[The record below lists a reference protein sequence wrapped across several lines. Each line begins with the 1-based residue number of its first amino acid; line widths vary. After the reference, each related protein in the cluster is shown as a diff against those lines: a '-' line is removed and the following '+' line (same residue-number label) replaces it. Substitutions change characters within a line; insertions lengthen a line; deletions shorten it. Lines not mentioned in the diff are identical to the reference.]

1 YEGYAGDYRENGSA
15 FQLQQSFWT
24 ATSPK
29 EFDSQYA
36 LSIGMYDNTYS
47 AQSMMKVMKAYEPS
61 ADFDSFKVFTEKL

>member
-1 YEGYAGDYRENGSA
+1 MRDYAGDCRENGRA

-36 LSIGMYDNTYS
+36 LSIGMYDNT
-47 AQSMMKVMKAYEPS
+47 
-61 ADFDSFKVFTEKL
+61 